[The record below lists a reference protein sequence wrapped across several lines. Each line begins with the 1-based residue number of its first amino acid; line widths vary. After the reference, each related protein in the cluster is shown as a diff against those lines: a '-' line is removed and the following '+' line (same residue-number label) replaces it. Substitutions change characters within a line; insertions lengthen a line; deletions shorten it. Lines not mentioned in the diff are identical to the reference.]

1 MVFPIPF
8 PIWPWPV
15 CIFHQLNTRI
25 RSHCIVPAENG
36 PEKDQQRAPRPGSR
50 PSSTVQ
56 RRSRRG
62 RLISLAGHHHGPA
75 GIAVPGGR
83 LFPHH
88 SLSHGLPLQTAQGMQ
103 VIMFT
108 CACSSKCN
116 FALIGYIY
124 GEDLRNCA
132 NLRHICISAEL
143 PLLFMLEE

>member
-15 CIFHQLNTRI
+15 CIFHRLNTRI
-25 RSHCIVPAENG
+25 RSHCILPAENG

-108 CACSSKCN
+108 CACSNKCN
-116 FALIGYIY
+116 FALIGS
-124 GEDLRNCA
+124 CA